1 MKFYGIEKATAYP
14 RLLFGKIYFFNT
26 VLSCFSIR
34 LVFFV
39 IVWYNPAITKRE
51 VYAAATTD

>member
-1 MKFYGIEKATAYP
+1 MRRYLRIAVIFY
-14 RLLFGKIYFFNT
+14 
-26 VLSCFSIR
+26 FSIR

-51 VYAAATTD
+51 VYAAATTH

>member
-1 MKFYGIEKATAYP
+1 MGDMKLNGISKRAVQ
-14 RLLFGKIYFFNT
+14 RMVSL
-26 VLSCFSIR
+26 
-34 LVFFV
+34 FFV